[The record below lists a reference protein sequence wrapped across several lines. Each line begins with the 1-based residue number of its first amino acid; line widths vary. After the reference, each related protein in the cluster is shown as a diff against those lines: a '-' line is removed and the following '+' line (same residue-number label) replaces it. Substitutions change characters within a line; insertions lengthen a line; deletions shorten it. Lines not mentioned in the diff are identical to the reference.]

1 METEMSDSKEEPVE
15 LVLQD
20 YKFNPKPV
28 NLKMRWKKKTQ
39 LWLQTDT
46 GIVRIY
52 RGWLGRFW
60 NIISLG
66 LKNRIKDR

>member
-1 METEMSDSKEEPVE
+1 MSDSKEEPVE

-20 YKFNPKPV
+20 YKFNPRSA

-39 LWLQTDT
+39 LWLQTD
-46 GIVRIY
+46 
-52 RGWLGRFW
+52 
-60 NIISLG
+60 G